1 MQIHSLRSAD
11 PSRRNERQEQSEGK
25 IFILRIL
32 ALRAPVFKSRCSRS
46 PCCCWY
52 LLDLMRFLSSCS
64 EQLAG
69 TLFTT
74 KRYHQQPTQ
83 PRLVYSALGGRK
95 CGRIPRTQPAF
106 EDTGSQG
113 QDPQNIYSGL
123 HRLLL
128 CFSLHRKDSA
138 LHRLCLC
145 TNAPRMPSLCV
156 LRLVGRVHHVAGG
169 IFWF

>member
-1 MQIHSLRSAD
+1 M
-11 PSRRNERQEQSEGK
+11 
-25 IFILRIL
+25 
-32 ALRAPVFKSRCSRS
+32 
-46 PCCCWY
+46 
-52 LLDLMRFLSSCS
+52 LLVEFFGSDAFLSSCAA
-64 EQLAG
+64 QLAG
-69 TLFTT
+69 TLFRT

-83 PRLVYSALGGRK
+83 PRLVYSALVGRK

-128 CFSLHRKDSA
+128 CFSLHRKYSA

-156 LRLVGRVHHVAGG
+156 LRLVGRVHHVAGEFFG
-169 IFWF
+169 SDAFLSNCAAQSAGTLFRTKNTTSNPLNRDSSILLW